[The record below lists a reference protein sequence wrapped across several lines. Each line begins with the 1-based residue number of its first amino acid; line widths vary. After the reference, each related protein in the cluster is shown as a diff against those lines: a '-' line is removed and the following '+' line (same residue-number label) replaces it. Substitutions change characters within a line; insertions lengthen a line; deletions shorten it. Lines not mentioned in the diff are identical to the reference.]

1 MIEIDEQEA
10 KASLGELIERVGD
23 GEALPITRSGKPIA
37 RLIPYRRT
45 GERTL
50 GQDTG
55 LYQVPEDFDAPLPT
69 SLFPS

>member
-1 MIEIDEQEA
+1 MIEIDEQDA
-10 KASLGELIERVGD
+10 KATLVELIERVGG
-23 GEALPITRSGKPIA
+23 GETLSITRSGKPIA

-50 GQDTG
+50 GQDAG
-55 LYQVPEDFDAPLPT
+55 LYQVPEDLDAPLPT